1 MSNEAL
7 PDPETRSK
15 TSLQVSE
22 TDDTDLEFMV
32 PEPPFENI
40 SRLRLL
46 TFIAL
51 MATSQIIAQA
61 LLAQSLVPAPYT
73 AKSFGVEDDQG
84 QISWMTAAYSL
95 SVGTFILISGRVGDL
110 LGYKKVYIASYLSL
124 ALWSLLAGLSKY
136 SGSIEFFDICRALQG
151 LSVSAAV
158 PNALGLM
165 GHYLPAGKL
174 RNLAFGFFGAVAPL
188 GFVLGALMSSVLA
201 QFATWPWAFYVT
213 AIVSVGKTAVSIL
226 VIPRNVVTVHKNLTA
241 HHFDLY
247 GAATGISG
255 LVLINF
261 AFNQGPV
268 VGWNVPYVYILLIVG
283 VAFMAAFAW
292 IERVATHPLVP
303 KLNAPVVF
311 TLACIALGW
320 SSFGI
325 WIYYT
330 FRFAY
335 DILSLSPLIASV
347 QFIPSCIAGMLA
359 GMLTANLIHRVPASI
374 LLMVA
379 MACFVGGLVIMG
391 LRPRGQI
398 YWAQKFPAIVVACF
412 GMDISF
418 PSGILILS
426 NKLPRRHQG
435 LAASLVTTVVNYSI
449 SIGLGLAGTVE
460 YYKIKNGADTY
471 TGIRSAFYM
480 GMALSASG
488 LLCSVVFVY
497 YQLVRHRHSA
507 HKI

>member
-1 MSNEAL
+1 MSNEAP
-7 PDPETRSK
+7 PDLETRSK

-22 TDDTDLEFMV
+22 ADDTNLEFMI
-32 PEPPFENI
+32 PEPPFESI
-40 SRLRLL
+40 SKLRLL

-51 MATSQIIAQA
+51 MATSQIISQA

-73 AKSFGVEDDQG
+73 AKTFGKEDNQG

-110 LGYKKVYIASYLSL
+110 LGYKKVYLASYLSL
-124 ALWSLLAGLSKY
+124 ALWSLLAGLSRY

-158 PNALGLM
+158 PDALVRHVAVGI
-165 GHYLPAGKL
+165 L
-174 RNLAFGFFGAVAPL
+174 RHRYGECGQNSGVNLGDPKN
-188 GFVLGALMSSVLA
+188 
-201 QFATWPWAFYVT
+201 
-213 AIVSVGKTAVSIL
+213 I
-226 VIPRNVVTVHKNLTA
+226 VTVHKNLTA

-261 AFNQGPV
+261 ALNQGPV
-268 VGWNVPYVYILLIVG
+268 VGWHVPYVYILLIVG
-283 VAFMAAFAW
+283 VALMAAFAW
-292 IERVATHPLVP
+292 IERVAPHPVVP

-311 TLACIALGW
+311 TLACIAFGW

-325 WIYYT
+325 WISYT

-335 DILSLSPLIASV
+335 EILRLSPLIASV
-347 QFIPSCIAGMLA
+347 QFIPSSIAGMLA

-374 LLMVA
+374 MLMVA
-379 MACFVGGLVIMG
+379 MACFLGGLVIMG

-460 YYKIKNGADTY
+460 YYKLKNGADAY

-480 GMALSASG
+480 GMASPPAD
-488 LLCSVVFVY
+488 
-497 YQLVRHRHSA
+497 
-507 HKI
+507 